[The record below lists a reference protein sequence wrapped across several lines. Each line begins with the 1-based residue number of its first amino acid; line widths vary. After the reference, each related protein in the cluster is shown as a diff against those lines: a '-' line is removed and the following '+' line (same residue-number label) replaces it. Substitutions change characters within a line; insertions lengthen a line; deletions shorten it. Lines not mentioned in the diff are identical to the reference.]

1 MAVRIK
7 SLDHFV
13 LTVRD
18 IESAVAFYGAALG
31 MERVEFAAGR
41 VALAFGGQKINLHP
55 HPTDVDLVA
64 ENPQPGTGDF
74 CLLADT
80 PVLDVKAHL
89 EALKIDIIEGPIE
102 RTGAQGPILSIYF
115 YDPDGNLVEVAN
127 QV

>member
-1 MAVRIK
+1 MAVTIK

-18 IESAVAFYGAALG
+18 IERAVSFYCAALG
-31 MERVEFAAGR
+31 MERVDFGTGR
-41 VALAFGGQKINLHP
+41 VALAFGDQKINLHP

-115 YDPDGNLVEVAN
+115 HDPDGNLVEVAN